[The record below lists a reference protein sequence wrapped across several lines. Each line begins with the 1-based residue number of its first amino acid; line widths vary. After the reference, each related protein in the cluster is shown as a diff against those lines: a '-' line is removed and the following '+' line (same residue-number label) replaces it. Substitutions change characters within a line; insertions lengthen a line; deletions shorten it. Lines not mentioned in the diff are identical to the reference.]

1 MPGPVTFG
9 VLLVGNVDPDHV
21 DHVGAFGRTVAVPAL
36 GVGEAVHWAA
46 ACHLCPLPQPPQQA
60 QQAQQQAQQPPQQAQ
75 QPQKGRPASASVGS
89 QAPGQKK

>member
-1 MPGPVTFG
+1 MRGPVTFG

-21 DHVGAFGRTVAVPAL
+21 DHVGVFGRTVAVPAL

-60 QQAQQQAQQPPQQAQ
+60 QQPPQQAQ